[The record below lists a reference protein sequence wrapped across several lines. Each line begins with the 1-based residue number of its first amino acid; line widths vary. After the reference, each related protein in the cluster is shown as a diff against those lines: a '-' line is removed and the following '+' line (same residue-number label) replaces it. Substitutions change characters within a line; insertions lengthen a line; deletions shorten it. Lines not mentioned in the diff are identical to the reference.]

1 MQLLSHHTNWGQF
14 SVIFVRMNS
23 LFIKRFQFLIGFF
36 MLFGYAEAQKKVSI
50 SGYIREKSS
59 GEMLSGATIYLYPS
73 KIATFSNTYG
83 FYSITLASNVPQ
95 KIYVKEPGFQLDSA
109 DWDAQN
115 DTFKSF
121 GLNLIPENEDVEK
134 LEEVTVVT
142 KKSTLA
148 DKVEMSKIDIPVN
161 QIKDIPALFGEKDVL
176 KVIQLLP
183 GVQKGGEGQSGI
195 YVRGGGPDQNLLILD
210 EATVYNASHLF
221 GFFSVFNGDALRSV
235 ELTKGGFPARYGGRL
250 SSVIDLNMKE
260 GNNQRYVGEVGI
272 GLISSRF
279 TFEGP
284 IKKGKSSFMISG
296 RRTYIDLLAQPIIYA
311 QTGGNAGYYFYDMN
325 AKFNYILS
333 EKDKLFVSGYFGRDN
348 FYASTN
354 EGNSKSDFSFGWGN
368 RTLTGRWNHQFN
380 SRLFSNLSILHSH
393 YDLSIDAIESNGSD
407 KFSLGYSSVINDYGL
422 KYDFDW
428 RPNPSHLVRYGISMI
443 NHQFNPSAVVVT
455 ASNQE
460 LLNKTID
467 VINTYESGIYIE
479 DQIKWSDW
487 KFLPGLRMSQ
497 YEVDKS
503 RFVNLEPRLS
513 LSFNWD
519 KTLAFKWSYAQ
530 MNQYIHLLS
539 NSGIGLPTD
548 LWVPATNNLKPM
560 NSEQFA
566 FGVAKDFKKGYSI
579 SLEYYDK
586 TMTNVL
592 QYKDG
597 ASFLLQDNFDPN
609 VPSDS
614 KSWEKLVTSGK
625 GKSRGFELFLQKQLG
640 KLSGWIGYTL
650 SWTTLEFDELNGGKP
665 FYAKYDRR
673 HDASVVVIYK
683 IDKNL
688 SFATTWVY
696 GTGNAITMPQGT
708 VNGSSHQLQK
718 FPYLW
723 DPNRGGINQ
732 NIDYGSRNDFRMEAY
747 HRLDLSLKFSTE
759 KKRGTR
765 TWELSIYNAY
775 NQANPFFYYG
785 SLEYDPSTGNPVR
798 NLKKITLFPVI
809 PSISWSFK
817 FK

>member
-798 NLKKITLFPVI
+798 KLKKITLFPVI

>member
-1 MQLLSHHTNWGQF
+1 M
-14 SVIFVRMNS
+14 M
-23 LFIKRFQFLIGFF
+23 FF
-36 MLFGYAEAQKKVSI
+36 CVVKAQKKVSI
-50 SGYIREKSS
+50 SGYVREKSS
-59 GEMLSGATIYLYPS
+59 GEMLGGASIFIIPAQS
-73 KIATFSNTYG
+73 STFTNTYG
-83 FYSITLASNVPQ
+83 FYSITTSVNVPQ
-95 KIYVKEPGFQLDSA
+95 KIYVKAPGFELDSFLWEA
-109 DWDAQN
+109 TS

-121 GLNLIPENEDVEK
+121 GLNLIPDNVDIEK
-134 LEEVTVVT
+134 IDEVNVVT

-250 SSVIDLNMKE
+250 SSVIDLSMKE
-260 GNNQRYVGEVGI
+260 GNNQKYTGEVGI

-296 RRTYIDLLAQPIIYA
+296 RRTYIDLLVQPFIYA

-333 EKDKLFVSGYFGRDN
+333 EKDKIYVSGYFGRDN
-348 FYASTN
+348 FYASAN
-354 EGNSKSDFSFGWGN
+354 EGLSKSDFGFGWGN
-368 RTLTGRWNHQFN
+368 RTLTARWNHQFN
-380 SRLFSNLSILHSH
+380 NRLFSNLSLLHSH
-393 YDLSIDAIESNGSD
+393 YDLSIDAKESTGSD
-407 KFSLGYSSVINDYGL
+407 EFSLAYSSIINDFGF

-428 RPNPSHLVRYGISMI
+428 RPNPMHLVRYGISMI

-460 LLNKTID
+460 LLNKSVD
-467 VINTYESGIYIE
+467 VIQTYESGVYIE
-479 DQIKWSDW
+479 DQIKWNDW
-487 KFLPGLRMSQ
+487 KFLPGLRLSQ
-497 YEVDKS
+497 YKIDNEQ
-503 RFVNLEPRLS
+503 FLNPEPRIS
-513 LSFNWD
+513 ASFNWD
-519 KTLAFKWSYAQ
+519 KSLAIKGSYAK

-548 LWVPATNNLKPM
+548 LWVPATLNLKPM
-560 NSEQFA
+560 NSEQVA
-566 FGVAKDFKKGYSI
+566 LGVAKDLKKGYSI
-579 SLEYYDK
+579 SFEYYYK
-586 TMTNVL
+586 KMINIV

-614 KSWEKLVTSGK
+614 KSWEKQVTSGK
-625 GKSRGFELFLQKQLG
+625 GNSEGFELFLQKQLG

-650 SWTTLEFDELNGGKP
+650 SWTTLQFDDLNGGKP

-673 HDASVVVIYK
+673 HDASVVAIYK
-683 IDKNL
+683 FDKEF
-688 SFATTWVY
+688 SFAATWVY

-708 VNGSSHQLQK
+708 VNSSAHQLQK
-718 FPYLW
+718 IPYLW
-723 DPNRGGINQ
+723 DPNSGRVNN

-747 HRLDLSLKFSTE
+747 HRLDLSFKFSQE
-759 KKRGTR
+759 KKRGTQ
-765 TWELSIYNAY
+765 TWEVSLYNAY

-785 SLEYDPSTGNPVR
+785 NLEKDNQTGESVR
-798 NLKKITLFPVI
+798 KLKKVTLFPVI

>member
-1 MQLLSHHTNWGQF
+1 
-14 SVIFVRMNS
+14 
-23 LFIKRFQFLIGFF
+23 

-785 SLEYDPSTGNPVR
+785 SLEYDPSTGNLVR

>member
-1 MQLLSHHTNWGQF
+1 
-14 SVIFVRMNS
+14 
-23 LFIKRFQFLIGFF
+23 

>member
-1 MQLLSHHTNWGQF
+1 
-14 SVIFVRMNS
+14 
-23 LFIKRFQFLIGFF
+23 

-798 NLKKITLFPVI
+798 KLKKITLFPVI

>member
-1 MQLLSHHTNWGQF
+1 MKPKLLMLILIFCSVSVGFGQ
-14 SVIFVRMNS
+14 M
-23 LFIKRFQFLIGFF
+23 
-36 MLFGYAEAQKKVSI
+36 KVSI
-50 SGYIREKSS
+50 SGYVRERSS
-59 GEMLSGATIYLYPS
+59 GEMLSGANILLQPS
-73 KIATFSNTYG
+73 KFITISNAYG
-83 FYSITLASNVPQ
+83 FYSLTIQKGKAQKVFVNVP
-95 KIYVKEPGFQLDSA
+95 GFGVDSCI
-109 DWDAQN
+109 WN
-115 DTFKSF
+115 GERDTFVSF
-121 GLNLIPENEDVEK
+121 GLTVLPSNDEVEK
-134 LEEVTVVT
+134 MEGVDIVS
-142 KKSTLA
+142 KKTTFS

-260 GNNQRYVGEVGI
+260 GNNQKYTGEVGV

-296 RRTYIDLLAQPIIYA
+296 RRTYIDLLLQPIIYA
-311 QTGGNAGYYFYDMN
+311 QSGGNGGYYFYDMN
-325 AKFNYILS
+325 AKLNYSLS
-333 EKDKLFVSGYFGRDN
+333 EKDKLYLSGYFGRDN
-348 FYASTN
+348 FYASNKT
-354 EGNSKSDFSFGWGN
+354 GTSSSDFGFGWGN
-368 RTLTGRWNHQFN
+368 RTVTGRWNHQFN
-380 SRLFSNLSILHSH
+380 NQLFMNMSLIYSH
-393 YDLSIDAIESNGSD
+393 YDLSIDAIETTGND
-407 KFSLGYSSVINDYGL
+407 KFSLGYISEINDYGM
-422 KYDFDW
+422 KGDFDW
-428 RPNPSHLVRYGISMI
+428 RPNPNHLVRYGFSAI

-455 ASNQE
+455 AAKEE

-479 DQIKWSDW
+479 DQIKFDEW
-487 KFLPGLRMSQ
+487 KFLPGLRLSQ
-497 YEVDKS
+497 YSVDKMT
-503 RFVNLEPRLS
+503 VMNPEPRLS
-513 LSFNWD
+513 VSFNWW
-519 KTLAFKWSYAQ
+519 KSLSFKGSYAM

-548 LWVPATNNLKPM
+548 LWVPATEVLKPM
-560 NSEQFA
+560 NSEQYA
-566 FGVAKDFKKGYSI
+566 FGVAKDFKDGYSV
-579 SLEYYDK
+579 SLEYYNK
-586 TMTNVL
+586 RMLNIV

-614 KSWEKLVTSGK
+614 KSWESQVTSGK
-625 GKSRGFELFLQKQLG
+625 GNSEGCELFIQKQRG

-650 SWTTLEFDELNGGKP
+650 SWTVLQFDELNGGQP

-673 HDASVVVIYK
+673 HDASIVAIYK
-683 IDKNL
+683 INKNF
-688 SFATTWVY
+688 SFAGTWVY
-696 GTGNAITMPQGT
+696 GTGNAITMPQGS
-708 VNGSSHQLQK
+708 VNSSAHQLQK
-718 FPYLW
+718 IPYLW
-723 DPNRGGINQ
+723 DPNFGGIN
-732 NIDYGSRNDFRMEAY
+732 NNLDYGSRNDFRMEAY
-747 HRLDLSLKFSTE
+747 HRLDLSFKFTKE
-759 KKRGTR
+759 KKRGTQ
-765 TWELSIYNAY
+765 TWELSAYNAY
-775 NQANPFFYYG
+775 SQANPFFYYG
-785 SLEYDPSTGNPVR
+785 SLDYVDGKNVR
-798 NLKKITLFPVI
+798 TLKKITLFPII